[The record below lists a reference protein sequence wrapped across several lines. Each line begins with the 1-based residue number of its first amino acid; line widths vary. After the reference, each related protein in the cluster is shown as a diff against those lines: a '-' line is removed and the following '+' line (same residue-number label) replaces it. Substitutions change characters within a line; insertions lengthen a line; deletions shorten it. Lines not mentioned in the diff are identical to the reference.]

1 MPPDV
6 AHPRFMRL
14 SLTLTL
20 TLTLLLAAA
29 PLSRGADLS
38 FVRVSTDW
46 RKADSFERISEY
58 FDGRENTGG
67 QTILRSQP
75 KSRAGFYV
83 QVRTDAKAAILG
95 AHVEFQ
101 VYLPGQEQPKVF
113 TSATDLPAG
122 NQVMLAGLT
131 GADWPGEKVKPAAW
145 HLAVLGPDGAILA
158 SAQSFLWAPPR
169 PLPAK

>member
-1 MPPDV
+1 
-6 AHPRFMRL
+6 MRS

-20 TLTLLLAAA
+20 SLLLAAA
-29 PLSRGADLS
+29 PLLRGADLA

-46 RKADSFERISEY
+46 RAADSFERISEY

-75 KSRAGFYV
+75 KAREGFYV
-83 QVRTDAKAAILG
+83 QMRTATKAAIPG
-95 AHVEFQ
+95 ARVEFQ

-122 NQVMLAGLT
+122 SHVTLAGLT
-131 GADWPGEKVKPAAW
+131 GADWPGEKIKPAAW
-145 HLAVLGPDGAILA
+145 HVAVLGPDGAILA
-158 SAQSFLWAPPR
+158 SAQSFLWSPPR
-169 PLPAK
+169 PPPTK